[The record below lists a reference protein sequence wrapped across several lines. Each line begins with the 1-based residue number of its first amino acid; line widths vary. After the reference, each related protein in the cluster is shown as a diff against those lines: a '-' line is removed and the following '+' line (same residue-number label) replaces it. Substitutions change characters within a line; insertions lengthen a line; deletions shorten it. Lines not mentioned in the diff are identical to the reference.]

1 MWGQDPLGTEPWG
14 TKTQLPHCLCYISPN
29 VQSKLDPALWRS
41 KGREGCGYTPGSL
54 FFLWDFNCSMNLAKD
69 GDGDSLTLKARTLRH
84 CSLPSSSESLI
95 FVKLHSSCLS
105 DLWRAW
111 AMAMSTCMPLKLDC
125 PPNIREQTRKKSKTC
140 SFLTNSFRKPA
151 FLRPCVTEREWRF
164 HLSLEPVILR
174 LRL

>member
-29 VQSKLDPALWRS
+29 VQSKLDPALWKS

-54 FFLWDFNCSMNLAKD
+54 FFLWDFNCSMNLAR
-69 GDGDSLTLKARTLRH
+69 DGDSLTLKARTLRH
-84 CSLPSSSESLI
+84 CSLPPSSESLI

-111 AMAMSTCMPLKLDC
+111 AMAMPTCMPLKLDY
-125 PPNIREQTRKKSKTC
+125 PPNIREQTKLAVYMLLPDKFFQEAGLPEALC
-140 SFLTNSFRKPA
+140 HG
-151 FLRPCVTEREWRF
+151 ERMAIPF
-164 HLSLEPVILR
+164 QPGACYS
-174 LRL
+174 